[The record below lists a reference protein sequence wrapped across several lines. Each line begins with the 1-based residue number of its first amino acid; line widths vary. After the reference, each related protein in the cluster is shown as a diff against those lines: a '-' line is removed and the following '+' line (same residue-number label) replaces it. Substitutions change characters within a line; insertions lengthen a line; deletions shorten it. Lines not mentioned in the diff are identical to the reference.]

1 MPQIALVRHF
11 ACHMTAN
18 GSICAANGS
27 GRQAGSIVRNAV
39 AGLERYSMSI
49 ASPKLK
55 KRYFSR
61 TASSYASMT

>member
-1 MPQIALVRHF
+1 
-11 ACHMTAN
+11 MTVN
-18 GSICAANGS
+18 GSVCAANGS
-27 GRQAGSIVRNAV
+27 GRQADSMVRNAV

-55 KRYFSR
+55 KRYRSR